1 MGYTTEFYGKFK
13 FNKPVPVEVRNY
25 INEFSETRHCIRDNN
40 KIKNFIPNWKEKTY
54 PLDKENLGKN
64 GEFFVFN
71 HRNISKDDFDF
82 DFDDKNLIM
91 DYNDNGEMPSLWCQW
106 VVTDNCQFLEWDGC
120 EKFYSYTNWLCYLI
134 DNFFA
139 PYGYILNGTVDYQG
153 EDEDDYGQ
161 ITICDNTVYV
171 Y

>member
-1 MGYTTEFYGKFK
+1 
-13 FNKPVPVEVRNY
+13 
-25 INEFSETRHCIRDNN
+25 
-40 KIKNFIPNWKEKTY
+40 
-54 PLDKENLGKN
+54 
-64 GEFFVFN
+64 
-71 HRNISKDDFDF
+71 
-82 DFDDKNLIM
+82 
-91 DYNDNGEMPSLWCQW
+91 MPSLWCQW

>member
-40 KIKNFIPNWKEKTY
+40 KIKNLIPNWKEKTY

-64 GEFFVFN
+64 GEFFVSN

-82 DFDDKNLIM
+82 DDKNLIKNM
-91 DYNDNGEMPSLWCQW
+91 VFDLQVPIMARCHLFGVS
-106 VVTDNCQFLEWDGC
+106 G
-120 EKFYSYTNWLCYLI
+120 
-134 DNFFA
+134 
-139 PYGYILNGTVDYQG
+139 
-153 EDEDDYGQ
+153 
-161 ITICDNTVYV
+161 
-171 Y
+171 